1 MIERSVAEVARVLR
15 VVRNRRRAAQLVA
28 DGLVD
33 DGDLY
38 AAPFEPELN
47 LVLDLATEINLR
59 DAYVA
64 LRVAVNV
71 LKLRDLRGVEA
82 FDQSLRQKHDSVPS
96 SERATLD
103 DRALD
108 DVANV

>member
-1 MIERSVAEVARVLR
+1 MIEGGVAEVARVLR
-15 VVRNRRRAAQLVA
+15 VVWNRRRAAQLVA
-28 DGLVD
+28 DGLVND
-33 DGDLY
+33 RGLD

-47 LVLDLATEINLR
+47 LVLDLATEVNLC

-82 FDQSLRQKHDSVPS
+82 FDQSLRQKHDPVLASK
-96 SERATLD
+96 RAPLD
-103 DRALD
+103 DCALD